1 MVSTRAGG
9 GKIMFKKILIAN
21 DGSEGAK
28 HALIAAIDL
37 AKKYGAELYS
47 ISVAV
52 GVPHYA
58 ATIGEV
64 MEFTREAEEYFG
76 KVNEE
81 AAALA
86 NKEGIDLHVEVQS
99 GHEVENIVNYVKE
112 KGFDLL
118 VIGFMGHSKIFGRI
132 WGATSKNIAKLA
144 PCTVMIVKDQV

>member
-1 MVSTRAGG
+1 MVSARAGG
-9 GKIMFKKILIAN
+9 GGIMFKKILVAN

-28 HALIAAIDL
+28 HALITAIDL
-37 AKKYGAELYS
+37 AKKYGAGLYS
-47 ISVAV
+47 ISVAE

-58 ATIGEV
+58 GTIGEV
-64 MEFTREAEEYFG
+64 VEFTRDAEEYFR

-86 NKEGIDLHVEVQS
+86 YKEGIDLHSEVRS
-99 GHEVENIVNYVKE
+99 GHEVENIVNYTKE
-112 KGFDLL
+112 NGFDLL

-144 PCTVMIVKDQV
+144 PCTVMIVKAQV